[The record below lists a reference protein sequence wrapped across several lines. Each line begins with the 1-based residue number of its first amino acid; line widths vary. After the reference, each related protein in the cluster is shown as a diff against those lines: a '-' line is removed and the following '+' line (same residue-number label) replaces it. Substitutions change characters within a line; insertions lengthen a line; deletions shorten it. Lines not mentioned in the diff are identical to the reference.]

1 MLYLVVE
8 QICIYQKVWEK
19 FFFWQIFFYQSKGKG
34 GKREDNRDL
43 ILEAK
48 ELHGYNYIDS
58 VTEFRR
64 NTPLPLLGLFAS
76 KI

>member
-1 MLYLVVE
+1 MLYLEVE
-8 QICIYQKVWEK
+8 VICTYQKVILK
-19 FFFWQIFFYQSKGKG
+19 LFVNYFLLRFIGKG

-43 ILEAK
+43 VTEAK